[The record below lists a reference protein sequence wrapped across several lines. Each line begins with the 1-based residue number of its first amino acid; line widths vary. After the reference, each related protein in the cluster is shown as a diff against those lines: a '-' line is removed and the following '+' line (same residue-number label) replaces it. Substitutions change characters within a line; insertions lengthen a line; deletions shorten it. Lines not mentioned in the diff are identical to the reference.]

1 MINNMMSTQ
10 DLLTFNLDTVL
21 QVVLVVVAL
30 ALSHFVQ
37 EGIKRKEAQEHLVSL
52 RLEETKR
59 K

>member
-1 MINNMMSTQ
+1 MMSTQ

-37 EGIKRKEAQEHLVSL
+37 EGIKRKEAQERLVRL
-52 RLEETKR
+52 RLEEKER